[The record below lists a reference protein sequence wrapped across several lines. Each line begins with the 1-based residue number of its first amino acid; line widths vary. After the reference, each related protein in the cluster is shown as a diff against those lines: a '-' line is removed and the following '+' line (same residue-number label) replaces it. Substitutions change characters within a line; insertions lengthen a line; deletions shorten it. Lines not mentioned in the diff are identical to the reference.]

1 MADGEILGPV
11 LWVAQTEELCEQ
23 AVSAWAENWR
33 AHGSRE
39 RLRVSRL
46 WSGNEAAES
55 DIAHQVVVATD
66 AKLGVVIE
74 RGDGSYDWLSKAG
87 AVVIDEAHSA
97 VSPAYTTILDWL
109 GMGRNQNR
117 VPIIGLSATPFRG
130 TSEVETERL
139 VKRFGGH
146 RFDDFES
153 DPYPMLQDMGVLS
166 NVRHVVLSG
175 SNVELTPK
183 ELEHLKRTR
192 LMLSLGVGTNR
203 S

>member
-109 GMGRNQNR
+109 GMGREPEPCAHHRIVGNA
-117 VPIIGLSATPFRG
+117 VPR
-130 TSEVETERL
+130 TSEVETE
-139 VKRFGGH
+139 
-146 RFDDFES
+146 S
-153 DPYPMLQDMGVLS
+153 VLS
-166 NVRHVVLSG
+166 SVSAVTVSTTSSSTRI
-175 SNVELTPK
+175 PCF
-183 ELEHLKRTR
+183 RTWEFCR
-192 LMLSLGVGTNR
+192 MCVTWSCPVQTLN
-203 S
+203 